1 MMATHPIKLHSG
13 GISRMNYS
21 NHPQRNGHYVG
32 RTGPTDLVS
41 TRGLLSLTMLLIS
54 MVSLSIALFAGA
66 VLALSVLL
74 DSQGSREGIWYK
86 ILAIGLS
93 YLVGWIVAL
102 VAVRAFHNLV
112 LPILINVYA
121 WLVLFGIS
129 GLYIAIIGKLFRQ
142 AYTME
147 SFIKYAAVM
156 AGGLVALI
164 GLHLLVENH
173 RLRLFAVPLLVISLC
188 HLYLIVFHYVIVSND
203 SVQYEKLWGDVAF
216 FLGMA
221 LVSVLM
227 LAHLGVM
234 NGLRRWI
241 DNLFDGKAVN
251 AEPPKV

>member
-1 MMATHPIKLHSG
+1 MATHPIKLHSG
-13 GISRMNYS
+13 GISRMNHS

-32 RTGPTDLVS
+32 RTGPTDMVS
-41 TRGLLSLTMLLIS
+41 SRGLLSLTMLLIS

-74 DSQGSREGIWYK
+74 EGQDGREGLWYK
-86 ILAIGLS
+86 IIAIGLA

-112 LPILINVYA
+112 LPILINIYA
-121 WLVLFGIS
+121 WIVLLGIS

-142 AYTME
+142 AYSTE
-147 SFIKYAAVM
+147 SFVKYAAVM
-156 AGGLVALI
+156 AGGLIALI

-173 RLRLFAVPLLVISLC
+173 RLRFFAVPLLVISLS
-188 HLYLIVFHYVIVSND
+188 HLYLIVFHYVFVPND
-203 SVQYEKLWGDVAF
+203 MVTYEKLWGDVAF

-227 LAHLGVM
+227 LVHLGVM

-241 DNLFDGKAVN
+241 DNLFDGRREN